1 MSTLYPVLTDSATR
15 LITGDPQAALNLKA
29 NLASPTFTGVPLS
42 TTAAGGTNTT
52 QIATTAFV
60 SAAVSLAVT
69 GLLELKGS
77 LDCSTNPNYP
87 SGSVGDAYLVTV
99 AGKIGG
105 SAGLDVDIGDT
116 IICQTDNAG
125 GTQAAVGASW
135 FILEHNLAGA
145 LMSANNLSDV
155 ASNATARTNL
165 GLGTLA
171 TQSGTFSGTSSN
183 TNTGDVT
190 LAGENYLSIS
200 AQAITAAAV
209 NLSGTHVTGTLADAR
224 FPATLPALS
233 GVNLT
238 ALNATN
244 LASGTLSA
252 ARMPALTGD
261 VTTVA
266 GAVATTIG
274 ALKVTNA
281 MLEGSIA
288 YSKLTLTGAVLNA
301 DLAGSIA
308 ASKLVGTDIDTV
320 GTLVAGAI
328 PTTLLTGTITNA
340 QLDGSIAA
348 SKLVGTD
355 IDTVGTVTAGT
366 WSATI
371 ITTAKGGT
379 GVDNSTGGVA
389 NQFWARPNG
398 LTGAA
403 AYREI
408 VAADIPTLNQ
418 STTGSA
424 ATLTTPRAINGTNFD
439 GSAAITVAAAAGT
452 LTGATLASNVL
463 ASSLTSVGT
472 LAAVAIT
479 GGAINGATVGA
490 TTPATGA
497 FTSLSSTIGANFATS
512 SGNVGIGMTSPIAK
526 LQIAGTGTAS
536 IQLGSSATVADNWH
550 LTAETAGVGTRDFTI
565 WNGNYTSGA
574 QRLTILSGG
583 ATGIGTS
590 APLSKLGVAG
600 SASVGATYGEIA
612 APTSGMIIEGNVGIG
627 TSSPN
632 ANAILDVT
640 STSKAFMPPRMTTT
654 QKNAIASPT
663 AGMVVYDSTLNKLSV
678 RAASAWETVTSV

>member
-1 MSTLYPVLTDSATR
+1 MPTLYPVLTDNSTR

-87 SGSVGDAYLVTV
+87 AGSVGDAYLVTV
-99 AGKIGG
+99 AGLIGG
-105 SAGLDVDIGDT
+105 ASGLAVDIGDT

-145 LMSANNLSDV
+145 LLSANNLSDV
-155 ASNATARTNL
+155 ASDATARTNL

-171 TQSGTFSGTSSN
+171 TQSGTFSGTSSG
-183 TNTGDVT
+183 TNTGD
-190 LAGENYLSIS
+190 
-200 AQAITAAAV
+200 QTA
-209 NLSGTHVTGTLADAR
+209 VTGNAGTA
-224 FPATLPALS
+224 
-233 GVNLT
+233 T
-238 ALNATN
+238 AL
-244 LASGTLSA
+244 
-252 ARMPALTGD
+252 
-261 VTTVA
+261 
-266 GAVATTIG
+266 
-274 ALKVTNA
+274 
-281 MLEGSIA
+281 
-288 YSKLTLTGAVLNA
+288 
-301 DLAGSIA
+301 
-308 ASKLVGTDIDTV
+308 
-320 GTLVAGAI
+320 
-328 PTTLLTGTITNA
+328 
-340 QLDGSIAA
+340 Q
-348 SKLVGTD
+348 
-355 IDTVGTVTAGT
+355 TA
-366 WSATI
+366 
-371 ITTAKGGT
+371 
-379 GVDNSTGGVA
+379 
-389 NQFWARPNG
+389 
-398 LTGAA
+398 
-403 AYREI
+403 
-408 VAADIPTLNQ
+408 
-418 STTGSA
+418 
-424 ATLTTPRAINGTNFD
+424 RAINGVSFD
-439 GSAAITVAAAAGT
+439 GTAPITVEAAAGT

-472 LAAVAIT
+472 LASVAIT
-479 GGAINGATVGA
+479 GGTINGATVGA

-512 SGNVGIGMTSPIAK
+512 SGSVGIGMTSPIAK
-526 LQIAGTGTAS
+526 FQIAGTGTAVM
-536 IQLGSSATVADNWH
+536 QLGSSVTAADNWH
-550 LTAETAGVGTRDFTI
+550 ITAETAGVGTRDFTI